1 MMADQARGFRLPR
14 ENWFRLPNEWTDIT
28 AGIDSLAELKVIE
41 YVLRHTWGYQEYG
54 EKKRITIDEF
64 MRGRRKADGTRMD
77 KGTGLSEQSVRN
89 GLARALADGWL
100 EETIDD
106 RDKARIKKSYGLV
119 LLAEVQTLDPGPQ
132 RLDPGALNAVPR
144 SEKDTSRQK
153 PKEVTVAPRQHD
165 KAHFDAIR
173 ERWERQQDAALGAE
187 EA

>member
-1 MMADQARGFRLPR
+1 VSEAPRGFRLPR

-77 KGTGLSEQSVRN
+77 RGTGLSEQSVRN

-119 LLAEVQTLDPGPQ
+119 LLREVQSLDPGPQ
-132 RLDPGALNAVPR
+132 RLDRRTTNAIPR
-144 SEKDTSRQK
+144 SEKDTSRK
-153 PKEVTVAPRQHD
+153 TPKEDTADRR
-165 KAHFDAIR
+165 KARFAAILARHER
-173 ERWERQQDAALGAE
+173 EQDAALENVADE
-187 EA
+187 Q